1 MSARSQNPAFIGHST
16 PKQTHLHS
24 TTEESKKQLAK
35 RRTSMYLGQ
44 PASEEPSAYRA
55 SFRSTSAYDSG
66 SAHQARIEADLK
78 QTMRQ
83 FNGK

>member
-1 MSARSQNPAFIGHST
+1 MGAQSQKSAYNGHST
-16 PKQTHLHS
+16 PKEAHVHS
-24 TTEESKKQLAK
+24 TDESKKQLAK

-66 SAHQARIEADLK
+66 SAPQARIEADLK
-78 QTMRQ
+78 QTMRR